1 MSVTITVTRVDYNN
15 LQAYSERTTTY
26 RTIFN
31 GTENAERQ
39 EKNPADRKDDEHNS
53 RSEDSH
59 KQRQTL

>member
-1 MSVTITVTRVDYNN
+1 MSVTITVTRVDDNN
-15 LQAYSERTTTY
+15 LYSERTTTY
-26 RTIFN
+26 RTVFN